1 MKLSRYQIAAL
12 MIVASITLISVYMG
26 GFLAEVIVLGFL
38 AKIAS
43 GICTKLADGVA
54 VGGFRLG
61 TLSLKVP
68 FFSLPYMLTLFRI
81 PFTDVNVKMPWVF
94 KRCEINI
101 PFTWIKVPHLF
112 TARMNMGLSAPI
124 LTILIP
130 LLIVA
135 GMGTYMV
142 TVVSKLE
149 TLFGGFS
156 EEALRPMSQSIV
168 LWYESTFSGTPLE
181 RIDGNMIANFLVGV
195 PAWVSENLLAYAN
208 KALSFAPKV
217 VHAFIFLIMWWI
229 ATIEWKKYV
238 APFMVEVLHLVT
250 PARFQDPIDRVLA
263 GMDDALT
270 NLLLGWVRIGITLAF
285 IIMFVLLFAGFSLVM
300 AVFLGLVAGFLSV
313 VPFIGS
319 WIALIVTL
327 VVTFATFLNTT
338 VFPYIVVLVG
348 VGAVNFVLE
357 SKILTPKYV
366 GDSLRIWKIGVILA
380 VIAGGKLLGS
390 MGFIAALPIVCVVKP
405 LALEGILQLY
415 LHKLYVGDLSGMK
428 FFQSMLKRH
437 RHVYTSRAAAAL
449 ARRREMLKQQAPC
462 AEKRM
467 RRVGKLLRNT
477 EHVDAEQVNTPAT

>member
-12 MIVASITLISVYMG
+12 MIVSAIVLISVYMG

-43 GICTKLADGVA
+43 GICSKFEDGVA

-61 TLSLKVP
+61 TLSLRVP
-68 FFSLPYMLTLFRI
+68 FFTLPYMLTLFRV
-81 PFTDVNVKMPWVF
+81 PFTSVHVKMPWVL
-94 KRCEINI
+94 KRYEINI
-101 PFTWIKVPHLF
+101 PFSWIKVPRFF
-112 TARMNMGLSAPI
+112 TIRMSMGLSAPI

-149 TLFGGFS
+149 ALFGGFS
-156 EEALRPMSQSIV
+156 EEALRPMADAIV
-168 LWYESTFSGTPLE
+168 AWYESTFSGTPLE
-181 RIDGNMIANFLVGV
+181 RIDSATIANFLVGV
-195 PAWVSENLLAYAN
+195 PEWISSKLLESAQ

-263 GMDDALT
+263 GMDDSLT

-313 VPFIGS
+313 VTFIGS
-319 WIALIVTL
+319 WIALVVTL
-327 VVTFATFLNTT
+327 VVTFATFLNTAI
-338 VFPYIVVLVG
+338 FPYIVVLVG

-428 FFQSMLKRH
+428 FFHPMLKRH

-467 RRVGKLLRNT
+467 RRVGRLLRNT
-477 EHVDAEQVNTPAT
+477 ERPETTPVS